1 MQSEVFVKQIC
12 DHLQNPNIELK
23 KICARGIFHLA
34 EEPLGSTTV
43 RQQGGLAYLME
54 MVKDKDNFDNLPL
67 MAAGEFT
74 IRIGYFVAKSVVVN
88 FILVTGA
95 LWKVSLSP
103 ENVDHLEDLGIV
115 GILIQILKLKAEH
128 LDDLQFNY
136 DQAEVLTNVVGAL
149 AETAR
154 LEVI

>member
-1 MQSEVFVKQIC
+1 MTIY
-12 DHLQNPNIELK
+12 HLWQLV
-23 KICARGIFHLA
+23 
-34 EEPLGSTTV
+34 S
-43 RQQGGLAYLME
+43 
-54 MVKDKDNFDNLPL
+54 
-67 MAAGEFT
+67 
-74 IRIGYFVAKSVVVN
+74 IRIGYFVAKSVVVD

-154 LEVI
+154 LEVIQR